1 MHPLATT
8 FLKERIQSRR
18 EAIDAERCKPAPDD
32 DRIAILAQEERAF
45 RELLLGMHLWFGPVW
60 ASLAVWTQPCSLPA
74 PTCNGPDVRP
84 RCPPNPIDPA
94 SAPRMN

>member
-8 FLKERIQSRR
+8 FLKERIQSCR
-18 EAIDAERCKPAPDD
+18 EAIDVERCKPAPDD
-32 DRIAILAQEERAF
+32 DRIAILSQEERAF
-45 RELLLGMHLWFGPVW
+45 RELLLGMHLWLGPVW

-74 PTCNGPDVRP
+74 LARAGAGVRRQKP
-84 RCPPNPIDPA
+84 SNPIDPA